1 MQQRECNRYPLAIFA
16 HGVAETEDFN
26 RWLLAWFNATVKNH
40 VKNLP
45 QIDEIVPQ
53 WAFCGHF
60 AGGKRGTNMLTAR
73 AFHKENQWLDVV
85 EGAVKAPESREGAGK
100 RLAASRRSGGLGG
113 R

>member
-26 RWLLAWFNATVKNH
+26 RWLVAWFSATVKNH

-60 AGGKRGTNMLTAR
+60 AGGKRGSNKR
-73 AFHKENQWLDVV
+73 AFHEENQWLDVV
-85 EGAVKAPESREGAGK
+85 EGAVKAPES
-100 RLAASRRSGGLGG
+100 ASPRRGDLGGLEGDKLVY
-113 R
+113 